1 MQRRLAPVSIVALLM
16 VAGACSSDTE
26 STDPTDPSVATDSSV
41 AATTIPTTSGP
52 ATSTPTTAPE
62 TTEPTT
68 ATSPST
74 PATSTP
80 ATSAPPTTASP
91 TSETPTS
98 EVTSADDPDQELARS
113 ILITLDDFPEGW
125 EETPDDGEDDDS
137 EQEAA
142 LDACLGEEAY
152 VDGGVLDELEVT
164 TGDFAPV
171 DESAPTVQHNALLA
185 PDLDIATAAFAEAE
199 SPLAPDCYESTVREL
214 FAQLVSDPESGLPE
228 GSTLGEVQLEVLPY
242 ETDGPQVVS
251 YFVSVPVTAD
261 GETFTFFYELFYLR
275 SGRALSQL
283 IFYSLNEPFP
293 EEGVD
298 ALVGITVERIAE
310 LADA

>member
-26 STDPTDPSVATDSSV
+26 STDPTDPTVATDSSV
-41 AATTIPTTSGP
+41 AAATIPTTSVS
-52 ATSTPTTAPE
+52 ATSIPTTAPA
-62 TTEPTT
+62 TIAPTT
-68 ATSPST
+68 AASPST
-74 PATSTP
+74 PV
-80 ATSAPPTTASP
+80 TSAPPTTGTP

-98 EVTSADDPDQELARS
+98 EVTSTDDPDQELARS

-214 FAQLVSDPESGLPE
+214 FEQLVSDPESGLPE

-298 ALVGITVERIAE
+298 SLVGITVERIAE